1 MQQKDNA
8 ELIHVLKKMQV
19 GAKVRKCL
27 RRNPQQGMRSIWHK
41 VDVHRG
47 RKRLLYVS
55 FSVAA
60 CFLLFFGGAFLY
72 WENANRSMKI
82 EHLASS
88 DSIVGRS
95 FARLKLADGKVI
107 LLDANQNEIIL
118 ADSFIKVENS
128 NNTLIYNQ
136 NAAKKEVEFNT
147 LSVPKGTEYNIV
159 LSDGTKV
166 YLNAGSELRF
176 PAVFS
181 ENTREVYLEGE
192 GYFEVMKDSVRRF
205 EVHAFG
211 MTVIV
216 LGTSF
221 NVKAY
226 RNQEQVATTLEEGHL
241 KIVCDNQ
248 KEYNLRPG
256 NQVRYNKETRMSVME
271 KVDTKY
277 YTSWKDGYFY
287 YDDARLEDMLNELGE
302 WFGFTVFYQDPEVK
316 DYRYKFW
323 ANRRDSKEKILDYL
337 RGIGKLQIE
346 LKEDS
351 VIISL

>member
-1 MQQKDNA
+1 M
-8 ELIHVLKKMQV
+8 
-19 GAKVRKCL
+19 
-27 RRNPQQGMRSIWHK
+27 
-41 VDVHRG
+41 
-47 RKRLLYVS
+47 
-55 FSVAA
+55 
-60 CFLLFFGGAFLY
+60 
-72 WENANRSMKI
+72 
-82 EHLASS
+82 
-88 DSIVGRS
+88 
-95 FARLKLADGKVI
+95 
-107 LLDANQNEIIL
+107 
-118 ADSFIKVENS
+118 
-128 NNTLIYNQ
+128 
-136 NAAKKEVEFNT
+136 
-147 LSVPKGTEYNIV
+147 
-159 LSDGTKV
+159 
-166 YLNAGSELRF
+166 
-176 PAVFS
+176 
-181 ENTREVYLEGE
+181 
-192 GYFEVMKDSVRRF
+192 
-205 EVHAFG
+205 
-211 MTVIV
+211 
-216 LGTSF
+216 
-221 NVKAY
+221 
-226 RNQEQVATTLEEGHL
+226 EEGHL